1 MKTLLLKLSTL
12 MVFALS
18 LAGCQATAAPSC
30 AGWEK
35 ISLKPSTAV
44 YLAGND
50 VTAGQGIASHNRHG
64 MNQGCWN
71 E

>member
-1 MKTLLLKLSTL
+1 MKTLLLKLSIPLLCVLT
-12 MVFALS
+12 
-18 LAGCQATAAPSC
+18 LAGCQTTAAPSC

-64 MNQGCWN
+64 SNQGCWK
-71 E
+71 